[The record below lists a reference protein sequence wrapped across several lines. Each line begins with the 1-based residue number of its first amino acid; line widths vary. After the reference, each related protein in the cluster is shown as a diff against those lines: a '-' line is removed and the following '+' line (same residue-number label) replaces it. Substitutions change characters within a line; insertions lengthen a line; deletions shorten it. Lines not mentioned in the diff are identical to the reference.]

1 MNFDEEIII
10 QGRKVGRNFSPFIIA
25 EAGVA
30 HFGSLEKAFRLCDLA
45 KEAGAD
51 SVKFQ
56 IFNVE
61 KLISSVSTDWKNRL
75 GPRQMSADDYEKVQ
89 NYCNEIGLI
98 FFATAHDEESLN
110 HLVDLNVPVL
120 KVGSG
125 EKGNFKFLK
134 KVITNNLPVIISTG
148 MYSEA
153 EVAELISFLRDQKKR
168 DVIILHCVTEYPA
181 APVTINLR
189 SLNWLSEEFKIL
201 SGYSDHTAG
210 HHIASVS
217 AAMGATVIEKHF
229 TLNKKFKGTDH
240 ILSADPSDL
249 KRISIDIKKISYLF
263 KKLSW

>member
-1 MNFDEEIII
+1 MKFDEEIII

-75 GPRQMSADDYEKVQ
+75 GPRQMSVDDYEKVR

-98 FFATAHDEESLN
+98 FFATAHDEESLY
-110 HLVDLNVPVL
+110 HLVELNVPVL

-125 EKGNFKFLK
+125 EN
-134 KVITNNLPVIISTG
+134 
-148 MYSEA
+148 
-153 EVAELISFLRDQKKR
+153 
-168 DVIILHCVTEYPA
+168 
-181 APVTINLR
+181 
-189 SLNWLSEEFKIL
+189 
-201 SGYSDHTAG
+201 
-210 HHIASVS
+210 
-217 AAMGATVIEKHF
+217 
-229 TLNKKFKGTDH
+229 
-240 ILSADPSDL
+240 
-249 KRISIDIKKISYLF
+249 
-263 KKLSW
+263 